1 MRPTGHLFVWLF
13 GIALFGMGTV
23 SRADDPPP
31 AADAKSTSAAA
42 EPAKSAAPDDLE
54 FERYVKNFKI
64 REKDGE
70 KLYCRAEAPLGTRMK
85 RTVCLNEG
93 QVRQEVTAKQEAR
106 DEMVKKGTSR
116 CTDGTC

>member
-1 MRPTGHLFVWLF
+1 MRHTRHLFTGLL
-13 GIALFGMGTV
+13 GIGLVGMGIV
-23 SRADDPPP
+23 SWADDPPP
-31 AADAKSTSAAA
+31 AAEAKSLPVAA

-116 CTDGTC
+116 CTDVSC